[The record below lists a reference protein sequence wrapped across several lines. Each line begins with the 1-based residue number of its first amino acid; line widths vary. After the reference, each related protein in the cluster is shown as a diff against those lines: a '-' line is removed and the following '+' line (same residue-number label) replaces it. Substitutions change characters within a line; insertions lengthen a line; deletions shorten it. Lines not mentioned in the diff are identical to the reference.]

1 MAMKIIDIYKNM
13 KYDNISYAKYI
24 QLASEVNIFVNVNDL
39 HFLSHSMWIKT
50 IFLSSENDLGHFLR
64 ITTMSRDYS
73 ITIPGNVIKYK
84 MAH

>member
-1 MAMKIIDIYKNM
+1 M
-13 KYDNISYAKYI
+13 KYYVHWYHWKYI
-24 QLASEVNIFVNVNDL
+24 QLASKVDIFVNVNDL
-39 HFLSHSMWIKT
+39 HFLSHSMCIKT
-50 IFLSSENDLGHFLR
+50 IFLSSENDLGRFLR

>member
-1 MAMKIIDIYKNM
+1 MVIFPTL
-13 KYDNISYAKYI
+13 YI
-24 QLASEVNIFVNVNDL
+24 QLDSKVQIFVNEIDL